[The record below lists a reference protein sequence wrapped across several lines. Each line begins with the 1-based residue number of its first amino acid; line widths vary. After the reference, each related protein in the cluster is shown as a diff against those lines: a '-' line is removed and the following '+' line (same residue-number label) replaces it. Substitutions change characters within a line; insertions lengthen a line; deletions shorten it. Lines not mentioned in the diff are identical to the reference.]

1 MGSDTKEGALAAVL
15 RRSINEADIWVLLG
29 GPWRGPR
36 ASSTDGDVLGNRT
49 GLGGTPR
56 PRCPRA
62 SRSRAPSLTGAGG
75 LRREEAEEAEEAPL
89 RWGDPRA

>member
-1 MGSDTKEGALAAVL
+1 MAAVL
-15 RRSINEADIWVLLG
+15 RGSVTEADVGVLSWG
-29 GPWRGPR
+29 GPRPGPR
-36 ASSTDGDVLGNRT
+36 ASSTDGDVPRARP

-62 SRSRAPSLTGAGG
+62 SRPRAPSLTGAGG

-89 RWGDPRA
+89 LWGDPRA